1 MNYIFQSCYQN
12 AMNGYSEF
20 RKALGFSAEASLTY
34 LRRFDRYCAGNEITS
49 DSLTKEIVDA
59 WLKDEQEKGYI
70 DMCGRARI
78 MRTFAK
84 YLRGTGVSAYILPPY
99 LYRDK
104 RTFVPYV
111 MSTNELA
118 AFFDAADRLES
129 WHCGDRFVSYVAP
142 VIFRLLFT
150 SGLRPQEACNL
161 VDSDVNLDNAEILI
175 RVNKRRK
182 DRIVIVSDDM
192 LRLLNEYVAHR
203 TNIFVRTPYF
213 FPRIDGRMY
222 TAQQLGAVCDR
233 CWEMANPD
241 LDPSLLPPLRPYDF
255 RHTFASTVLQKWIN
269 EGIDLFT
276 MLPYLRTYMG
286 HEHFEDTAYYIHILP
301 ERLSA
306 SPGVNWDA
314 IDAAAPEVSIWD

>member
-1 MNYIFQSCYQN
+1 
-12 AMNGYSEF
+12 
-20 RKALGFSAEASLTY
+20 
-34 LRRFDRYCAGNEITS
+34 
-49 DSLTKEIVDA
+49 
-59 WLKDEQEKGYI
+59 
-70 DMCGRARI
+70 MCGRARI

-84 YLRGTGVSAYILPPY
+84 YLRGTGVSAYILPSY

-111 MSTNELA
+111 MSAKELT

-142 VIFRLLFT
+142 VIFRLLYT
-150 SGLRPQEACNL
+150 SGLRPQEACCL
-161 VDSDVNLDNAEILI
+161 MDSDVNLDNGEILI
-175 RVNKRRK
+175 RINKRRK
-182 DRIVIVSDDM
+182 ERIIVVSDDM
-192 LRLLNEYVAHR
+192 LRLLNEYVTQR

-233 CWEMANPD
+233 CWKMANPD

-269 EGIDLFT
+269 EGVDLFT

-314 IDAAAPEVSIWD
+314 IDAAAPEVSIWG

>member
-111 MSTNELA
+111 MSTK
-118 AFFDAADRLES
+118 RS
-129 WHCGDRFVSYVAP
+129 
-142 VIFRLLFT
+142 
-150 SGLRPQEACNL
+150 PQCQ
-161 VDSDVNLDNAEILI
+161 DS
-175 RVNKRRK
+175 
-182 DRIVIVSDDM
+182 S
-192 LRLLNEYVAHR
+192 
-203 TNIFVRTPYF
+203 
-213 FPRIDGRMY
+213 
-222 TAQQLGAVCDR
+222 
-233 CWEMANPD
+233 
-241 LDPSLLPPLRPYDF
+241 
-255 RHTFASTVLQKWIN
+255 
-269 EGIDLFT
+269 
-276 MLPYLRTYMG
+276 
-286 HEHFEDTAYYIHILP
+286 
-301 ERLSA
+301 LSA
-306 SPGVNWDA
+306 ASKK
-314 IDAAAPEVSIWD
+314 AASSFVDMT

>member
-182 DRIVIVSDDM
+182 ERIVIVSDDM

-255 RHTFASTVLQKWIN
+255 RCTFASSVLQK
-269 EGIDLFT
+269 L
-276 MLPYLRTYMG
+276 
-286 HEHFEDTAYYIHILP
+286 
-301 ERLSA
+301 
-306 SPGVNWDA
+306 VN
-314 IDAAAPEVSIWD
+314 